1 MADIDHPNRIAGG
14 RALIIPWIGNIL
26 GAAANIL
33 LCAMVIITC
42 IDVTGR
48 YFFAAP
54 LIGAHEMITLAMGI
68 MIFLGMPM
76 VTTAREHLT
85 VDIMGGFL
93 SPRWRRVQQ
102 IIANFIAALTFIL
115 FAYLLW
121 FHGIGLAED
130 LMITQDFEIEQ
141 APFAFLM
148 AAMCFLTIFVLLN
161 HVGRDLAGK
170 GPDYSAQSRRRDG

>member
-1 MADIDHPNRIAGG
+1 
-14 RALIIPWIGNIL
+14 
-26 GAAANIL
+26 
-33 LCAMVIITC
+33 MVIITC

-48 YFFAAP
+48 YLFSAP

-68 MIFLGMPM
+68 MIFLGMPL
-76 VTTAREHLT
+76 VTMARDHLT
-85 VDIMGGFL
+85 VDILGGFL
-93 SPRWRRVQQ
+93 GPVGRRVQQ
-102 IIANFIAALTFIL
+102 VFVNIFAALTFIL

-148 AAMCFLTIFVLLN
+148 AAMCFLTIFVFFN
-161 HVGRDLAGK
+161 HVGREFTGK
-170 GPDYSAQSRRRDG
+170 GLEYDEPTGRSGNT

>member
-1 MADIDHPNRIAGG
+1 
-14 RALIIPWIGNIL
+14 
-26 GAAANIL
+26 
-33 LCAMVIITC
+33 MVIITC

-48 YFFAAP
+48 YFFSAP

-68 MIFLGMPM
+68 MIFLGMPL

-85 VDIMGGFL
+85 VDILGGFL
-93 SPRWRRVQQ
+93 GPVGRRVQQ
-102 IIANFIAALTFIL
+102 VFVNIIAALTFIL

-148 AAMCFLTIFVLLN
+148 AAMCFLTIFVFFN
-161 HVGRDLAGK
+161 HVGREFTGK
-170 GPDYSAQSRRRDG
+170 GLDYDKPTGRSGNT